1 MEEKVVVEF
10 INDMKQTHVDLE
22 IPLEITA
29 NDLVLALNEAY
40 GLEMDTENIFSC
52 YLVAENPIAFLRG
65 NKTLKKVS
73 GFNRNS
79 QDEVV
84 PSLTFSTPAAISNS
98 LYTVLLLTII
108 LY

>member
-1 MEEKVVVEF
+1 LLIIVRFGGIMYAKHTNSTDRRNRRMEEKVVVEF

-40 GLEMDTENIFSC
+40 GLGMDTDNIFSC

-65 NKTLKKVS
+65 NKTLKEF
-73 GFNRNS
+73 GIRNGS
-79 QDEVV
+79 
-84 PSLTFSTPAAISNS
+84 
-98 LYTVLLLTII
+98 YII
-108 LY
+108 YRRA